1 MNVKYLGHSVVL
13 IESKGKRL
21 IIDPFISGNPQSPIS
36 VKELPKIDYVVVT
49 HGHGDHVGDTVEIAK
64 RDNATVIS
72 NFELCNYLQSKG
84 VQTHPMHIGGAFTF
98 DIGRIKLTPA
108 FHGSSVS
115 EGDQIIYAGMPAGV
129 LIDSDGKKLYHAG
142 DTGLTVE
149 MQLLKDEQVDVAF
162 LPIGGNFV
170 MDEKDAIR
178 AVKFILPKKV
188 VPIHY
193 NTWDIIKADVE
204 YFKNEVEK
212 IGVQCVVMK
221 GGDTLE
227 I

>member
-64 RDNATVIS
+64 RDSAIVIS

-108 FHGSSVS
+108 FHGSSIS

-129 LIDSDGKKLYHAG
+129 LIDSDGKKVYHAG

-149 MQLLKDEQVDVAF
+149 MQLLKDEQVDIAF

-170 MDEKDAIR
+170 MDERDAIR

>member
-64 RDNATVIS
+64 RDSAIVIS

-108 FHGSSVS
+108 FHGSSIS

-129 LIDSDGKKLYHAG
+129 LIDSDGKKIYHAG

-149 MQLLKDEQVDVAF
+149 MQLLKDEQVDIAF

-170 MDEKDAIR
+170 MDERDAIR